1 MLDVSSRLG
10 LDPEDAAAVRAA
22 SFPPARVERY
32 AAELRA
38 AIGGRERLEDWPAA
52 EPLFYPHVFLAA
64 LPDARAFHAERGI
77 ADEVS
82 WATLADLGRVMRIH
96 RGAKGEPGLDEENW
110 LKLHWRGLLF
120 ELGRLQFDRWKR
132 DTLGVHIPVGGPL
145 DPAAV
150 DDALARARPFF
161 DRHFPEDGY
170 RTAVCTSWLLDPQL
184 AEVLPAD
191 SNIVR
196 FQRRFELLEEG
207 AYEGDEDV
215 FKFVFRRVDPP
226 LDELPQ
232 RTTLERA
239 LVAHLRAG
247 GHWQVRKGRLQLP

>member
-1 MLDVSSRLG
+1 VAGSSTLLG
-10 LDPEDAAAVRAA
+10 LDPADADAVARS
-22 SFPPARVERY
+22 SFPAGRVERH

-38 AIGGRERLEDWPAA
+38 AIGGREPLEPWPPV

-64 LPDARAFHAERGI
+64 LPDVRAFHAERGI
-77 ADEVS
+77 PDDVS

-96 RGAKGEPGLDEENW
+96 RGATGEPGLDEQNW
-110 LKLHWRGLLF
+110 LRLHWRGLLF
-120 ELGRLQFDRWKR
+120 ELGRLQFDRAKA
-132 DTLGVHIPVGGPL
+132 DALGVHIPVGGPL
-145 DPAAV
+145 EPAAV

-196 FQRRFELLEEG
+196 FQQRFELLDEG

-226 LDELPQ
+226 LDELPR

-247 GHWQVRKGRLQLP
+247 GHWQVRKGRVELP